1 MRIGRR
7 RSKATGIMPRKIRN
21 NKRRAALTA
30 DARAWLAGEP
40 RGFFE
45 FKSHDELIP
54 LWEAHG
60 DPDVAT
66 WDMGRD
72 SKPRAVAD

>member
-1 MRIGRR
+1 V
-7 RSKATGIMPRKIRN
+7 SLPEET
-21 NKRRAALTA
+21 RRAVRE
-30 DARAWLAGEP
+30 DVRRDVGEP
-40 RGFFE
+40 SGFFE
-45 FKSHDELIP
+45 FKRHDELNP

>member
-1 MRIGRR
+1 MREDVRR
-7 RSKATGIMPRKIRN
+7 
-21 NKRRAALTA
+21 
-30 DARAWLAGEP
+30 DVGEP
-40 RGFFE
+40 SGFFE
-45 FKSHDELIP
+45 FKRHDELNP

-72 SKPRAVAD
+72 SRRLKSKPLLGVESSRGCATCMMDWNAQRHW